1 MLNLFSFRFTNE
13 KLLNFKLR
21 LIMKNTIIF
30 SYLLL
35 LGIGFLVIS
44 SCQYEKIEL
53 VEFDTGEHIS
63 FFCPLCHAKLK
74 SDAHENL
81 ASVQMTGR
89 SDQVFNVYFS
99 EIAGE
104 KSTFVLVGD
113 NVDIYGKDAKQ
124 YINFFNLAQNF

>member
-1 MLNLFSFRFTNE
+1 MENNILCPKCKGFLNVGGN
-13 KLLNFKLR
+13 
-21 LIMKNTIIF
+21 IIF
-30 SYLLL
+30 ATKTKNGKSGLILLHEQ
-35 LGIGFLVIS
+35 LGNYGVIKHPKYTYVS
-44 SCQYEKIEL
+44 
-53 VEFDTGEHIS
+53 GEHVS

-81 ASVQMTGR
+81 ATVQMTD
-89 SDQVFNVYFS
+89 SNDQVFNVYFS
-99 EIAGE
+99 EIADE

>member
-1 MLNLFSFRFTNE
+1 MESNFLCPKCKGFLNVGGN
-13 KLLNFKLR
+13 
-21 LIMKNTIIF
+21 IIF
-30 SYLLL
+30 STKHKNGIAGLILLHEQ
-35 LGIGFLVIS
+35 LGNYAVLKHPK
-44 SCQYEKIEL
+44 YM
-53 VEFDTGEHIS
+53 FDTGEHIS